1 MVARI
6 NLKKAQ
12 KLMKQQVDKYKR
24 EPDFIKGDIVQV
36 IAKN

>member
-12 KLMKQQVDKYKR
+12 KLIKQQVNKYRR
-24 EPDFIKGDIVQV
+24 EPDFIKGDIVWV
-36 IAKN
+36 IIKN